1 MSITRSQV
9 PMAGPALTFVGR
21 VLSVVGY
28 DLFGFELCETEVWNL
43 DHPATVHQAVGGLE
57 VSVEYHCTWVNI
69 THPLV
74 T

>member
-28 DLFGFELCETEVWNL
+28 DLFGFELCETEV
-43 DHPATVHQAVGGLE
+43 
-57 VSVEYHCTWVNI
+57 
-69 THPLV
+69 
-74 T
+74 